1 MADMGVMIE
10 AQEGLDWPRWRRLA
24 PLTDRLG
31 FASLRCSD
39 HCFSVAGVE
48 GRHSLQ
54 TWIALALAAEWTERI
69 ELGPMVSPMTFYEP
83 AVLGRMALAVD
94 ELSEGRLLLGVGAG
108 WYQAE
113 HERFGIPFPG
123 LRERFARL
131 EAGIPRIRSVF
142 GERTVRFLIGGSG
155 ERRTLALVARVA
167 SEWNFMN
174 LSPDAYRAKAE
185 VLAQHCNEVGRDISE
200 IRRSMMAGYLIG
212 RDSEELE
219 SRAAGLQEVL
229 PDLSGMAPAEAVET
243 LRSRPGRWFV
253 GSPREI
259 VEQLGEYA
267 AAGVQLFMLQQYLLD
282 DADGLELLAAEVMPA
297 MTAMAPA

>member
-219 SRAAGLQEVL
+219 GRAAGLQEVL

>member
-142 GERTVRFLIGGSG
+142 GERPVRFLIGGSG